1 MLRVTDCEIRVN
13 QPESRNPKPETRN
26 INRMKKLTQFA
37 VNFPVTILMMV
48 LAVVLL
54 GYISFDKLGIDLFPE
69 INNPRL
75 FIELKSG
82 ERPPEEMEKQFVKN
96 LESLAIRQSGVIQV
110 SSISKVG
117 TAQITVEYAWTKDM
131 DEAFLDLQKAA
142 SSFAQNQTLDEIN
155 ITQHDPNTTPV
166 MIVGL
171 THESITDMN
180 ELRKVAENYIRNE
193 LVRLEGVADVE
204 VSGSETNEVLIQT
217 DQYMLDAF
225 GLTLDELTTRIQSF
239 NQSIS
244 GGSIT
249 EMGLKY
255 VVKGVSLLTDLSDFE
270 NTIVGY
276 KSITSGS
283 TTAEKAPIYLRE
295 VAKIS
300 FANKDPEN
308 IVMMNGKRCLGLSI
322 YKETSFNTVKAVE
335 DISKALVDMEKALP
349 GYKLTV
355 ISNQGTFISNAISEV
370 EDTAMIGM
378 FLAILVLFVFLRRI
392 GTTLIVSVA
401 MPISIIATFNLMYFN
416 GLSLNI
422 MTLGGL
428 ALGAGMLVDNAIVV
442 MENIFRLRESGMSVK
457 DAAIEGTS
465 QVSGAI
471 TSSTLTTIVVFL
483 PIVYLHGASGELF
496 RDQAWTITFSLLS
509 SLVVAIL
516 LIPMMFNYFFKNS
529 RKPTVQ
535 KSVRIKGY
543 GKFLGNA
550 LKHKW
555 AIILLTTVLM
565 GLSVLVLP
573 YIGTEFMPKSE
584 TRQFSID
591 LKMQEGT
598 RLQRTTAAVENLEG
612 IIREV
617 LGDHLETIY
626 SQVGPSTGLL
636 TSQDALFQGE
646 NTASIKIIL
655 KPDSKYGSTSAIQS
669 ISQGLGE
676 MPDLEIK
683 YIQDQTA
690 LGGLMGTD
698 EAPLVIEIQGEDL
711 AVIEGLSNQ
720 VKAAVQ
726 AIPELYNLEAS
737 MEGGSPEV
745 EVMVDR
751 LRAGIF
757 NLSVSNVVTQI
768 QNQLTGKTAGTVEK
782 GGEMQDITLRLP
794 DTGLAQLSDM
804 EIKNGTQVV
813 RVNEI
818 ATIVE
823 GTSPKEIFRRNQV
836 RIGKITGYMNK
847 DIALD
852 KMVTKV
858 NQAIAGIPLPT
869 DYKIKITGEEEKRK
883 ESMDALSF
891 AMLLSIVLVFMV
903 MASQFESLLHPFTIL
918 MTIPM
923 AVVGSILTFFIF
935 NQTLN
940 IMAVIGI
947 IMLVGIAVNN
957 SILLVDRILQLQK
970 DGVPRIEA
978 IQQAGQQR
986 IRPILMTTLTTLL
999 AMLPLT
1005 FGFGE
1010 SASLRAPMALAVI
1023 GGLTTSTLM
1032 SLIVIPCVFDVF
1044 DGVKDRFRSKKESVE
1059 DNMDFV
1065 EEA

>member
-1 MLRVTDCEIRVN
+1 
-13 QPESRNPKPETRN
+13 
-26 INRMKKLTQFA
+26 MKKLTQFA

-96 LESLAIRQSGVIQV
+96 LESLAIRQSGVLQV

-117 TAQITVEYAWTKDM
+117 TAQITVEYAWNKDM

-142 SSFAQNQTLDEIN
+142 SAFAQNQALDEIN
-155 ITQHDPNTTPV
+155 ITQHDPNTAPV

-171 THESITDMN
+171 SHESITDMN

-204 VSGSETNEVLIQT
+204 VSGSETNEVLILT

-225 GLTLDELTTRIQSF
+225 GLTLDELNTRIQSF

-255 VVKGVSLLTDLSDFE
+255 VVKGVSLLTDISDFE

-276 KSITSGS
+276 KSVTTGS
-283 TTAEKAPIYLRE
+283 TTAEKAPVYLRE

-300 FANKDPEN
+300 FANKEPEN
-308 IVMMNGKRCLGLSI
+308 IVRMNGVRCLGLSI

-335 DISKALVDMEKALP
+335 EISKALVDMEKALP
-349 GYKLTV
+349 GYKLKV
-355 ISNQGTFISNAISEV
+355 VSNQGTFISNAIKEV
-370 EDTAMIGM
+370 EDTSMIGM
-378 FLAILVLFVFLRRI
+378 ALAIFVVFIFLRRI
-392 GTTLIVSVA
+392 GTTLLISVS
-401 MPISIIATFNLMYFN
+401 MPVSIIATFNLMYFN
-416 GLSLNI
+416 GLSLNV

-442 MENIFRLRESGMSVK
+442 MENIFRLRETGMSVK
-457 DAAIEGTS
+457 DAAIHGTS

-471 TSSTLTTIVVFL
+471 TSSTITTVIVFL
-483 PIVYLHGASGELF
+483 PIVYLHGASGALF
-496 RDQAWTITFSLLS
+496 RDQAWTITFSLVS
-509 SLVVAIL
+509 SLVAAIL
-516 LIPMMFNYFFKNS
+516 LIPMLYNYFFKNS
-529 RKPTVQ
+529 KKTGAS
-535 KSVRIKGY
+535 KSVQVKGY
-543 GKFLGNA
+543 GRFLGR
-550 LKHKW
+550 LLPFKW
-555 AIILLTTVLM
+555 AVIIGAVVLLASSFL
-565 GLSVLVLP
+565 LIP

-584 TRQFSID
+584 TRQFS
-591 LKMQEGT
+591 LEVKMQEGT
-598 RLQRTTAAVENLEG
+598 RLSRTDAAVQNLEN

-617 LGDHLETIY
+617 LGDHLETLF
-626 SQVGPSTGLL
+626 SQAGPSTGLL
-636 TSQDALFQGE
+636 ASQDALFQGE
-646 NTASIKIIL
+646 NTATIKIIL
-655 KPDSKYGSTSAIQS
+655 KANDTMGSTTAIQS
-669 ISQGLGE
+669 ISKALGE
-676 MPDLEIK
+676 LPDLELK
-683 YIQDQTA
+683 FVQDQTA

-711 AVIEGLSNQ
+711 KVIEDLSDQ
-720 VKAAVQ
+720 VKSRVQ
-726 AIPELYNLEAS
+726 GIPELYNLEAS

-768 QNQLTGKTAGTVEK
+768 QNQLTGKKAGTIEK

-794 DTGLAQLSDM
+794 DKGLADLADM
-804 EIKNGTQVV
+804 EIKNGTQVI

-818 ATIVE
+818 ATIKE
-823 GTSPKEIFRRNQV
+823 DTSPKEIFRRNQI

-858 NQAIAGIPLPT
+858 NQAISDIPLPT

-891 AMLLSIVLVFMV
+891 ALMLSVILVFMV
-903 MASQFESLLHPFTIL
+903 LAAEFESLLHPFTIL
-918 MTIPM
+918 TTIPF
-923 AVVGSILTFFIF
+923 AIVGSILIFFIMGK
-935 NQTLN
+935 TLN

-957 SILLVDRILQLQK
+957 SILLVDRILQIQK
-970 DGVPRIEA
+970 EGVSRVEA
-978 IQQAGQQR
+978 IKQAGQQR
-986 IRPILMTTLTTLL
+986 IRPILMTKLTTIL

-1010 SASLRAPMALAVI
+1010 STSLRAPMALAVI
-1023 GGLTTSTLM
+1023 GGLITSTIM
-1032 SLIVIPCVFDVF
+1032 SLVVIPCVFDVL
-1044 DGVKDRFRSKKESVE
+1044 DGLKDRFRNKNHIDTS
-1059 DNMDFV
+1059 DT
-1065 EEA
+1065 

>member
-1 MLRVTDCEIRVN
+1 
-13 QPESRNPKPETRN
+13 
-26 INRMKKLTQFA
+26 MKKLTQFA

-82 ERPPEEMEKQFVKN
+82 ERPPEEIEKQFVEN
-96 LESLAIRQSGVIQV
+96 LEALAIRQSDVVQV
-110 SSISKVG
+110 SSVSKVG

-142 SSFAQNQTLDEIN
+142 SAFAQNQEIDELN

-166 MIVGL
+166 MVVGL
-171 THESITDMN
+171 SHESITDMN

-193 LVRLEGVADVE
+193 LVRLEGVAEVE
-204 VSGSETNEVLIQT
+204 VSGAEENEVLIET

-225 GLTLDELTTRIQSF
+225 GLTLDELNSRIQSF

-249 EMGLKY
+249 EMGMKY

-276 KSITSGS
+276 KSTITDDLL
-283 TTAEKAPIYLRE
+283 AEKAPIYLRE

-308 IVMMNGKRCLGLSI
+308 IVRMNGARCLGLSI
-322 YKETSFNTVKAVE
+322 YKETRFNTVKAVE
-335 DISKALVDMEKALP
+335 DVTKALGDMEKALP
-349 GYKLTV
+349 GYHLTV
-355 ISNQGTFISNAISEV
+355 VSNQGTFINNAIKEV
-370 EDTAMIGM
+370 KDTALMGIL
-378 FLAILVLFVFLRRI
+378 LAVVVLFVFLRRI
-392 GTTLIVSVA
+392 GTTLIVSLA

-416 GLSLNI
+416 DLSLNI

-442 MENIFRLRESGMSVK
+442 MENIFRLRESGLSVK
-457 DAAIEGTS
+457 EAAIQGTS

-509 SLVVAIL
+509 SLVVATL
-516 LIPMMFNYFFKNS
+516 LIPMMFNYFYKNS
-529 RKPTVQ
+529 PKPKEQ
-535 KSVRIKGY
+535 KSINIKGY
-543 GKFLGNA
+543 GKLLGNI
-550 LKHKW
+550 LNVKW
-555 AIILLTTVLM
+555 VVIVATVVLL
-565 GLSVLVLP
+565 GLSVLILP
-573 YIGTEFMPKSE
+573 FIGTEFMPKSE
-584 TRQFSID
+584 TRQFTLE
-591 LKMQEGT
+591 LKMPEGT
-598 RLQRTTAAVENLEG
+598 RLERTGAAVENMEN

-617 LGDHLETIY
+617 LGDQLETLF
-626 SQVGPSTGLL
+626 SQVGPSTGMLD
-636 TSQDALFQGE
+636 SQDALFQGE
-646 NTASIKIIL
+646 NTANIKIIL
-655 KPDSKYGSTSAIQS
+655 KPEGQKGSTWAIQS
-669 ISQGLGE
+669 ISQALGE
-676 MPDLEIK
+676 MPDLELK
-683 YIQDQTA
+683 FVQDQTA

-698 EAPLVIEIQGEDL
+698 EAPLVIEIHGEDL
-711 AVIEGLSNQ
+711 ETIESLSDQ
-720 VKAAVQ
+720 VKVAVTN
-726 AIPELYNLEAS
+726 IPELYNIEAS

-745 EVMVDR
+745 EIMVDR

-757 NLSVSNVVTQI
+757 NMSVANVVTQI
-768 QNQLTGKTAGTVEK
+768 QDQLAGKTAGTIEK

-794 DTGLAQLSDM
+794 DKGLADLSDM
-804 EIKNGTQVV
+804 IIKNGTQVI
-813 RVNEI
+813 RINEI
-818 ATIVE
+818 ADIQE
-823 GTSPKEIFRRNQV
+823 GTSPKEIFRRNQT
-836 RIGKITGYMNK
+836 RIGKITAYMDK

-858 NQAIAGIPLPT
+858 NQAIAGISLPT
-869 DYKIKITGEEEKRK
+869 EYKIKITGEEEKRQ

-891 AMLLSIVLVFMV
+891 AMILSIILVFMV
-903 MASQFESLLHPFTIL
+903 LASQFESLLHPFTIL
-918 MTIPM
+918 LTIPV
-923 AVVGSILTFFIF
+923 AVVGSILIFFVLG
-935 NQTLN
+935 QTLN
-940 IMAVIGI
+940 IMAIIGI

-970 DGVPRIEA
+970 DGVPRHLA

-986 IRPILMTTLTTLL
+986 IRPIMMTTLTTIL
-999 AMLPLT
+999 ALLPLT

-1044 DGVKDRFRSKKESVE
+1044 DGVKDRFRRKETT
-1059 DNMDFV
+1059 
-1065 EEA
+1065 

>member
-1 MLRVTDCEIRVN
+1 
-13 QPESRNPKPETRN
+13 
-26 INRMKKLTQFA
+26 MKKLTQFA
-37 VNFPVTILMMV
+37 VNFPVTILMMI

-96 LESLAIRQSGVIQV
+96 LESLAIRQSDVVQV
-110 SSISKVG
+110 SSVSKVG

-142 SSFAQNQTLDEIN
+142 SAFAQNQALDEIN
-155 ITQHDPNTTPV
+155 ITQHDPNTAPV
-166 MIVGL
+166 MVVGL
-171 THESITDMN
+171 SHESITDMN

-204 VSGSETNEVLIQT
+204 VSGAEENEVLVET
-217 DQYMLDAF
+217 DEYMLDAF
-225 GLTLDELTTRIQSF
+225 GLTLDELNSRIQSF

-255 VVKGVSLLTDLSDFE
+255 VVKGVSLLTDLNDFE

-276 KSITSGS
+276 KAIT
-283 TTAEKAPIYLRE
+283 TEDNLAEKAPIYLRE
-295 VAKIS
+295 VARIS
-300 FANKDPEN
+300 FANKEPEN
-308 IVMMNGKRCLGLSI
+308 IVRLNGKRCLGLSI
-322 YKETSFNTVKAVE
+322 YKETRSNTVKAVE
-335 DISKALVDMEKALP
+335 DISKTLVDMGKALP
-349 GYKLTV
+349 GYQLSV
-355 ISNQGTFISNAISEV
+355 ITNQGVFIDNAIKEV
-370 EDTAMIGM
+370 EDTAFMGIV
-378 FLAILVLFVFLRRI
+378 LAVIVIFVFLRRL
-392 GTTLIVSVA
+392 GTTLIVSLA

-457 DAAIEGTS
+457 DAAIEGTA

-516 LIPMMFNYFFKNS
+516 LIPMMFNYFYKNS
-529 RKPTVQ
+529 KKPPVQ
-535 KSVRIKGY
+535 SSVKIQGY
-543 GKFLGNA
+543 GKFLG
-550 LKHKW
+550 KMVQYKW
-555 AIILLTTVLM
+555 TVIVATLVLM
-565 GLSVLVLP
+565 GLSVLIFP
-573 YIGTEFMPKSE
+573 FIGTEFMPKTE
-584 TRQFSID
+584 TRQFSLE
-591 LKMQEGT
+591 LKMPEGT
-598 RLQRTTAAVENLEG
+598 RLARTSAAVDNLETN
-612 IIREV
+612 IREV
-617 LGDHLETIY
+617 LGDHLETLFCQI
-626 SQVGPSTGLL
+626 GPSSGMLAT
-636 TSQDALFQGE
+636 QDALFQGE

-655 KPDSKYGSTSAIQS
+655 KPDDTFSSTAAIES
-669 ISQGLGE
+669 ISQALGQL
-676 MPDLEIK
+676 PDVELK
-683 YIQDQTA
+683 FVQDQTA

-711 AVIEGLSNQ
+711 DVIEDLSNQ
-720 VKAAVQ
+720 VKGAIQ
-726 AIPELYNLEAS
+726 TIPELYNLEAS

-745 EVMVDR
+745 EIMVDR

-757 NLSVSNVVTQI
+757 NLSVNNVVTQV
-768 QNQLTGKTAGTVEK
+768 QNQLSGKVAGTIEK

-794 DTGLAQLSDM
+794 DKGLADLSDLT
-804 EIKNGTQVV
+804 IKNGTQLV
-813 RVNEI
+813 RVSEI
-818 ATIVE
+818 AEIKE
-823 GTSPKEIFRRNQV
+823 GQSPKEIFRRNQI
-836 RIGKITGYMNK
+836 RIGKITGYMDK
-847 DIALD
+847 DVALD

-858 NQAIAGIPLPT
+858 NQAIAGIALPT

-891 AMLLSIVLVFMV
+891 ALVLSIILVFMV
-903 MASQFESLLHPFTIL
+903 LASQFESLLHPLTIL
-918 MTIPM
+918 LTIPV
-923 AVVGSILTFFIF
+923 AVIGSVLIFFILDM
-935 NQTLN
+935 TLN
-940 IMAVIGI
+940 IMAIIGI

-970 DGVPRIEA
+970 DGIPRIQA

-986 IRPILMTTLTTLL
+986 IRPILMTTLTTIL
-999 AMLPLT
+999 ALLPLT

-1032 SLIVIPCVFDVF
+1032 SLIVIPCVFEVLD
-1044 DGVKDRFRSKKESVE
+1044 SLKERMFKEKRTAVE
-1059 DNMDFV
+1059 PV
-1065 EEA
+1065 IE

>member
-1 MLRVTDCEIRVN
+1 
-13 QPESRNPKPETRN
+13 
-26 INRMKKLTQFA
+26 MKKLTQFA
-37 VNFPVTILMMV
+37 VNYPVTILMMV

-96 LESLAIRQSGVIQV
+96 LESLAIRQSGVLQV

-142 SSFAQNQTLDEIN
+142 SAFAQNQTLDEIN
-155 ITQHDPNTTPV
+155 ITQHDPNTAPAMV
-166 MIVGL
+166 VSL
-171 THESITDMN
+171 SHESITDMN

-225 GLTLDELTTRIQSF
+225 GLTLDELNTRIQSF

-255 VVKGVSLLTDLSDFE
+255 VVKGVSLLSDLSDFE

-300 FANKDPEN
+300 FANKEPEN
-308 IVMMNGKRCLGLSI
+308 IVRMDGVRCLGLSI
-322 YKETSFNTVKAVE
+322 FKETRFNTVKAVE
-335 DISKALVDMEKALP
+335 EIAKALTDMEKALP
-349 GYKLTV
+349 GYKLKV
-355 ISNQGTFISNAISEV
+355 VSNQGTFISNAIKEV
-370 EDTAMIGM
+370 EDTSMIGM
-378 FLAILVLFVFLRRI
+378 ALAIFVVFIFLRRI
-392 GTTLIVSVA
+392 GTTLLISVS
-401 MPISIIATFNLMYFN
+401 MPVSIIATFNLMYFN

-442 MENIFRLRESGMSVK
+442 MENIFRLRETGMSVK
-457 DAAIEGTS
+457 DAAINGTS

-471 TSSTLTTIVVFL
+471 TSSTITTVIVFL
-483 PIVYLHGASGELF
+483 PIVYLHGASGALF

-509 SLVVAIL
+509 SLVAAIL
-516 LIPMMFNYFFKNS
+516 LIPMLYNYFFKNS
-529 RKPTVQ
+529 KKTGTA
-535 KSVRIKGY
+535 KSVQVKGY
-543 GKFLGNA
+543 GRFLGRV
-550 LKHKW
+550 LQYRW
-555 AIILLTTVLM
+555 AVIIGAILL
-565 GLSVLVLP
+565 LSSSVFLVP
-573 YIGTEFMPKSE
+573 YIGTEFMPKTE
-584 TRQFSID
+584 TRQFT
-591 LKMQEGT
+591 LEMKMQEGT
-598 RLQRTTAAVENLEG
+598 RLSRTDAAVANLEN

-617 LGDHLETIY
+617 LGDHLETLY

-636 TSQDALFQGE
+636 ASQDALFQGE

-655 KPDSKYGSTSAIQS
+655 KPDDPMGSTAAIQS
-669 ISQGLGE
+669 ISQALGE
-676 MPDLEIK
+676 LPDLELK
-683 YIQDQTA
+683 FVQDQTA

-711 AVIEGLSNQ
+711 EVIEGLSNQ
-720 VKAAVQ
+720 VKSAVQ
-726 AIPELYNLEAS
+726 GIPELYNLEAS

-768 QNQLTGKTAGTVEK
+768 QNQLNGKAAGTIEK

-794 DTGLAQLSDM
+794 DRGLADLSDM

-818 ATIVE
+818 ATIRE
-823 GTSPKEIFRRNQV
+823 STSPKEIFRRNQI

-852 KMVTKV
+852 KMVIKV
-858 NQAIAGIPLPT
+858 NQAISDIPLPT

-891 AMLLSIVLVFMV
+891 ALMLSIVLVFMV
-903 MASQFESLLHPFTIL
+903 LAAEFESLLHPFTIL
-918 MTIPM
+918 TTIPF
-923 AVVGSILTFFIF
+923 AIVGSILIFFILGK
-935 NQTLN
+935 TLN

-957 SILLVDRILQLQK
+957 SILLVDRILQIQK
-970 DGVPRIEA
+970 EGVSRVEA
-978 IQQAGQQR
+978 IKQAGQQR
-986 IRPILMTTLTTLL
+986 IRPILMTKLTTIL

-1010 SASLRAPMALAVI
+1010 STSLRAPMALAVI
-1023 GGLTTSTLM
+1023 GGLITSTIM
-1032 SLIVIPCVFDVF
+1032 SLVVIPCVFDVL
-1044 DGVKDRFRSKKESVE
+1044 DGLKDRFRSKNHI
-1059 DNMDFV
+1059 DT
-1065 EEA
+1065 

>member
-1 MLRVTDCEIRVN
+1 
-13 QPESRNPKPETRN
+13 
-26 INRMKKLTQFA
+26 MKKLTQFA
-37 VNFPVTILMMV
+37 VNYPVTILMVV

-54 GYISFDKLGIDLFPE
+54 GYISFSKLGIDLFPE

-96 LESLAIRQSGVIQV
+96 LESLAIRQSGVVQV

-117 TAQITVEYAWTKDM
+117 TAQITVEYAWNKDM

-142 SSFAQNQTLDEIN
+142 SAFAQNQTLDEIN
-155 ITQHDPNTTPV
+155 ITQHDPNTAPV
-166 MIVGL
+166 VIVSL
-171 THESITDMN
+171 SHETITDMN

-225 GLTLDELTTRIQSF
+225 GLTLDELNTRIQSF

-255 VVKGVSLLTDLSDFE
+255 VVKGVSLLSDLSDFE

-276 KSITSGS
+276 KSVTSGS

-300 FANKDPEN
+300 FANKEPEN
-308 IVMMNGKRCLGLSI
+308 IVRMNGVRCLGLSI

-335 DISKALVDMEKALP
+335 EVSKALVDMEKALP
-349 GYKLTV
+349 GYKLKV
-355 ISNQGTFISNAISEV
+355 VSNQGTFISTAIKEV
-370 EDTAMIGM
+370 EDTSMIGM
-378 FLAILVLFVFLRRI
+378 ALAIFVVFIFLRRI
-392 GTTLIVSVA
+392 GTTLLISVS
-401 MPISIIATFNLMYFN
+401 MPVSIIATFNLMYFN
-416 GLSLNI
+416 GLSLNV

-442 MENIFRLRESGMSVK
+442 MENIFRLRETGMSVK
-457 DAAIEGTS
+457 DAAINGTS

-471 TSSTLTTIVVFL
+471 TSSTITTVIVFL
-483 PIVYLHGASGELF
+483 PIVYLHGASGALF
-496 RDQAWTITFSLLS
+496 RDQAWTITFSLVS
-509 SLVVAIL
+509 SLVAAIL
-516 LIPMMFNYFFKNS
+516 LIPMLYNYFFKNS
-529 RKPTVQ
+529 KKTGTA
-535 KSVRIKGY
+535 KSVQVKGY
-543 GKFLGNA
+543 GRFLGRVLQYRWAVIICA
-550 LKHKW
+550 L
-555 AIILLTTVLM
+555 ILL
-565 GLSVLVLP
+565 GSSVLLVP

-584 TRQFSID
+584 TRQFS
-591 LKMQEGT
+591 LEVKMQEGT
-598 RLQRTTAAVENLEG
+598 RLTRTNAAVENLEN

-636 TSQDALFQGE
+636 ASQDALFQGE
-646 NTASIKIIL
+646 NTANIKVIL
-655 KPDSKYGSTSAIQS
+655 KPEDLLGSTAAIQS
-669 ISQGLGE
+669 ISQALGE
-676 MPDLEIK
+676 LPDLELK
-683 YIQDQTA
+683 FVQDQTS
-690 LGGLMGTD
+690 LGGMLGTD
-698 EAPLVIEIQGEDL
+698 EAPLVIEIQGQELD
-711 AVIEGLSNQ
+711 VIQNLSNQ

-726 AIPELYNLEAS
+726 GIPELYNLEAS
-737 MEGGSPEV
+737 MEGGAPEV
-745 EVMVDR
+745 EIMVDR

-757 NLSVSNVVTQI
+757 NLSVSNVVNQI
-768 QNQLTGKTAGTVEK
+768 QNQLTGKNAGTIEK

-794 DTGLAQLSDM
+794 DKGLADLSDM
-804 EIKNGTQVV
+804 VIKNGTQIV
-813 RVNEI
+813 RVSEI
-818 ATIVE
+818 ATIQE
-823 GTSPKEIFRRNQV
+823 GQSPKEIFRRNQV

-852 KMVTKV
+852 KMVAKV

-891 AMLLSIVLVFMV
+891 ALMLSIVLVFMV
-903 MASQFESLLHPFTIL
+903 LAAEFESLLHPFTIL
-918 MTIPM
+918 TTIPF
-923 AVVGSILTFFIF
+923 AIVGSILIFFILGK
-935 NQTLN
+935 TLN

-957 SILLVDRILQLQK
+957 SILLVDRILQIQK
-970 DGVPRIEA
+970 EGVSRVEA
-978 IQQAGQQR
+978 IKQAGQQR
-986 IRPILMTTLTTLL
+986 IRPILMTKLTTIL

-1010 SASLRAPMALAVI
+1010 STSLRAPMALAVI
-1023 GGLTTSTLM
+1023 GGLLTSTIM
-1032 SLIVIPCVFDVF
+1032 SLVVIPCVFDVL
-1044 DGVKDRFRSKKESVE
+1044 DGLKDRFRKKKEYAE
-1059 DNMDFV
+1059 DDMEIV
-1065 EEA
+1065 EEI